1 VSMACGT
8 DAAFCVTDDGT
19 DAAAVGLKVN
29 EFGFDRPACIGGLI
43 AEEQEALVDLDV
55 VLAFDV
61 GGFELVHCLVGLE
74 GFEIGDDEADKN
86 PIKAASD
93 GEQGDGVHY
102 SVNDAFNL
110 VHSFGFSVRQS

>member
-1 VSMACGT
+1 MV
-8 DAAFCVTDDGT
+8 F
-19 DAAAVGLKVN
+19 
-29 EFGFDRPACIGGLI
+29 
-43 AEEQEALVDLDV
+43 
-55 VLAFDV
+55 
-61 GGFELVHCLVGLE
+61 GLE

-110 VHSFGFSVRQS
+110 VHSFGFSGWGKKSGCLSSLSALYEYCGTFAKFNYPSRRHCSNA